1 MSTIGL
7 QLTIWSPKQ
16 CSVIEK
22 VRKLFLEIIKNLS
35 NMIRSVHIFI
45 SSPIMAKV
53 ETARQNEHNWTE
65 NDDLVTKTMF
75 GDGKSLETFLGNR

>member
-7 QLTIWSPKQ
+7 KLTIWSPKQ

-35 NMIRSVHIFI
+35 KIIRSVHFLI
-45 SSPIMAKV
+45 SSRIMVKV
-53 ETARQNEHNWTE
+53 ETARQNEHNWTKI
-65 NDDLVTKTMF
+65 DDLVTKTMF
-75 GDGKSLETFLGNR
+75 GDGKSSETFFGNR